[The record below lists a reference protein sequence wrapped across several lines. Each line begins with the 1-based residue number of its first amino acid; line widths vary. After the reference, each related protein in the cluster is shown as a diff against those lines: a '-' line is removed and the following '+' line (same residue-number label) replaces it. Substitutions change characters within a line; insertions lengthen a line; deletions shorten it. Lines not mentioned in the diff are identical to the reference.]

1 MNPTRRGFLGAMLA
15 AAAAP
20 AIVKADSLMKVV
32 VPKHVADG
40 HFITIYDYKIGN
52 GPTTFDKQFK
62 SDVVDAYTRG
72 DCLQQQYADV
82 IERVMLDE
90 DQAPLISGELGYVNG
105 FTVVVSEIDK
115 SNVVFDRGVT
125 QPMFM
130 GAKRGPK
137 PARRLGRNQIESL
150 FDKARDLAYLKI
162 RS

>member
-52 GPTTFDKQFK
+52 DPTTFK

-90 DQAPLISGELGYVNG
+90 DRAPLISGELGYMEG

-125 QPMFM
+125 QPMFL
-130 GAKRGPK
+130 GAKRGTK

-162 RS
+162 RG

>member
-40 HFITIYDYKIGN
+40 HFITMYGYKIGN
-52 GPTTFDKQFK
+52 GPTTFK

-72 DCLQQQYADV
+72 DCLQQQYVDV

-90 DQAPLISGELGYVNG
+90 DRGPLILGELGYMEG

-125 QPMFM
+125 QPMFL

-162 RS
+162 RG